1 VEFRKFLDTV
11 DQAVPPGLDVPMIL
25 DNYGTHKTPLIRRW
39 LTKRPRYHLHFTPT
53 GASWTNLVERWF
65 ATLTERQL
73 RRGVHRSRRELE
85 TAIQH
90 YLDEHNRNPKPF
102 VWTKTADEILAN
114 IARFC
119 QRTYDSGH

>member
-1 VEFRKFLDTV
+1 
-11 DQAVPPGLDVPMIL
+11 M
-25 DNYGTHKTPLIRRW
+25 
-39 LTKRPRYHLHFTPT
+39 
-53 GASWTNLVERWF
+53 ERWF